1 MLREKLKLRIK
12 EDKNIS
18 FSEYMEIILFDK
30 DYGLYEKDQV
40 LGKEGHFITSP
51 LVSKHFSHCIAKNF
65 IRVSNDEKINY
76 ILEFGAG
83 NAELARDL
91 ILYLKKKK
99 CLPKRYYFL
108 EKSSKLTKIQKKAV
122 DALELGESVDFIWIN
137 KYEDLPSEAFIIT
150 NELFD
155 CIPTEIIKHKN
166 NLFHKAYVND
176 EFKISWQ
183 EYDLFSEIQ
192 AKYLSLPSEL
202 IDNYLF
208 EFSPAQYDIINNISR
223 YIDKAYF
230 LIFDYGYS
238 ANELYIDD
246 RMNGT
251 IACIKDHLSDFNPLE
266 DIGEKDV
273 SSFVNFSYLKNI
285 LEYNKWSPYA
295 FMSQANYLL
304 SYDILDDIDIEN
316 IGELTS
322 IKKLIMPNQMGEI
335 FKVLIAGKNIK
346 NNSNKNFIKNDIMKL

>member
-1 MLREKLKLRIK
+1 
-12 EDKNIS
+12 
-18 FSEYMEIILFDK
+18 MEIILFDK

-76 ILEFGAG
+76 ILELGAG

-91 ILYLKKKK
+91 IIYLKKKK

-108 EKSSKLTKIQKKAV
+108 EKSSNLTKIQKKV
-122 DALELGESVDFIWIN
+122 MDALELGGSVDFIWIN

-166 NLFHKAYVND
+166 NLFLKAHINN
-176 EFKISWQ
+176 EFKMSWQ

-202 IDNYLF
+202 IDNYIF

-246 RMNGT
+246 RMGGT
-251 IACIKDHLSDFNPLE
+251 LSCIKDHLSDFNPLE
-266 DIGEKDV
+266 DVGEKDV

-285 LEYNKWSPYA
+285 LKYNKWSPYA

-304 SYDILDDIDIEN
+304 SYDILNDINIED

-346 NNSNKNFIKNDIMKL
+346 SHPNENFIKNDIMKL

>member
-1 MLREKLKLRIK
+1 LLREKLKLRIK

-40 LGKEGHFITSP
+40 IGKDGHFITSP

-65 IRVSNDEKINY
+65 VRVSNEEKISN

-91 ILYLKKKK
+91 ILYLKKKE

-108 EKSSKLTKIQKKAV
+108 EKSSKLTKIQKKVV
-122 DALELGESVDFIWIN
+122 DALELGGSIDFIWVN

-155 CIPTEIIKHKN
+155 CIPTDIIKHKN

-176 EFKISWQ
+176 EFKISWL
-183 EYDLFSEIQ
+183 EYDLLSEIP
-192 AKYLSLPSEL
+192 AEYLSLPNEL

-223 YIDKAYF
+223 HIDKAYF

-246 RMNGT
+246 RMHGT
-251 IACIKDHLSDFNPLE
+251 IACIKDHLSDFDPLE
-266 DIGEKDV
+266 DIGEKDL

-346 NNSNKNFIKNDIMKL
+346 SISNKNFIKNDIMKL

>member
-1 MLREKLKLRIK
+1 MLREKLELRIK

-30 DYGLYEKDQV
+30 DYGLYEKDHV
-40 LGKEGHFITSP
+40 VGKEGHFITSP
-51 LVSKHFSHCIAKNF
+51 LVSKHFSHCIAKDF
-65 IRVSNDEKINY
+65 VRVSNGEKISN

-83 NAELARDL
+83 NGKLARDL
-91 ILYLKKKK
+91 ILYLKERES
-99 CLPKRYYFL
+99 LPKRYYFL
-108 EKSSKLTKIQKKAV
+108 EKSSNLTKIQKKV
-122 DALELGESVDFIWIN
+122 IDALELGGSVDFIWIN
-137 KYEDLPSEAFIIT
+137 KYDDLPSEAFIIT

-155 CIPTEIIKHKN
+155 CIPTEIIKRKN
-166 NLFHKAYVND
+166 NLFHKAYIND
-176 EFKISWQ
+176 EFKMSWQ
-183 EYDLFSEIQ
+183 EYDLFSEVQ
-192 AKYLSLPSEL
+192 AKYLSLPNEL
-202 IDNYLF
+202 PDSYLF
-208 EFSPAQYDIINNISR
+208 EFSPAQYDIIANISR

-246 RMNGT
+246 RMHGT
-251 IACIKDHLSDFNPLE
+251 VACVRDHLSDFNPLE
-266 DIGEKDV
+266 DIGEKDI

-285 LEYNKWSPYA
+285 FEHNEWSPYA

-304 SYDILDDIDIEN
+304 SYDILSSIDIEN
-316 IGELTS
+316 IGELMS

-346 NNSNKNFIKNDIMKL
+346 SISDKNFIKNDIMKL

>member
-1 MLREKLKLRIK
+1 
-12 EDKNIS
+12 
-18 FSEYMEIILFDK
+18 MEIILFDK

-65 IRVSNDEKINY
+65 IRVFNVEKINY
-76 ILEFGAG
+76 ILELGAG

-108 EKSSKLTKIQKKAV
+108 EKSSNLTKIQKKV
-122 DALELGESVDFIWIN
+122 IDALELGGSVDFIWIN
-137 KYEDLPSEAFIIT
+137 KYEDLPCEAFIIT

-166 NLFHKAYVND
+166 NLFHKAYIND
-176 EFKISWQ
+176 KFKISWQ
-183 EYDLFSEIQ
+183 EYDLCSEIQ

-246 RMNGT
+246 RMGGT
-251 IACIKDHLSDFNPLE
+251 ISCIKDHLTDFNPLE
-266 DIGEKDV
+266 DVGEKDV

-285 LEYNKWSPYA
+285 LNYNKWSAYA

-304 SYDILDDIDIEN
+304 SYDILNDIDIEN
-316 IGELTS
+316 MDELTS

-346 NNSNKNFIKNDIMKL
+346 NNCNKNFIKNDIMKL